1 MNHKEIR
8 EIKKRF
14 REEYSNI
21 TEIVGCYVSSTGE
34 IISEFRASAAMM
46 KADER
51 EKYYQLFRKSLSG
64 KVGKNLQNLV
74 FRTAQVAEN
83 ESYKLLYNL
92 KQTKLKDDALVEE
105 LYRKIITAV
114 KLDSA
119 YVIIAGYDSYDV
131 PFKGKD
137 GALFSDESDSV
148 FSYFTCVICPVSL
161 TKAELTWVQE
171 EAAFHN
177 RGTDSVIGAPVAGFL
192 YPAFDDRRTN
202 LYGALYY
209 SKGTANNFPEL
220 IDAVFEVDKPE
231 TADAQKAKFSR
242 LLTDALGEDCN
253 LHNLYAIEELLE
265 VQQEIAKEA
274 GDRDIPVI
282 TCGDVCDRLEERG
295 VVKER
300 IEELTE
306 AFGEEFGIG
315 AELPVSALKK
325 TGKGEIK
332 LQDIVIKLSAEMK
345 DLVEIRTIGE
355 NKYIMIRIDEGVE
368 YNGIDLNL

>member
-1 MNHKEIR
+1 MNQKEIR

-14 REEYSNI
+14 REEHSNI
-21 TEIVGCYVSSTGE
+21 TEIVGCYVSSNGE
-34 IISEFRASAAMM
+34 IISQFHESAALM

-51 EKYYQLFRKSLSG
+51 EKYYQLFRKGLSG
-64 KVGKNLQNLV
+64 KIGKNLQNLI
-74 FRTAQVAEN
+74 FRTAQVAESD
-83 ESYKLLYNL
+83 SYKLLYNL
-92 KQTKLKDDALVEE
+92 KQTRLKDNTLLEE
-105 LYRKIITAV
+105 LYEKIISAV

-119 YVIIAGYDSYDV
+119 YVIIAGFDSYDV
-131 PFKGKD
+131 PFTGKD
-137 GALFSDESDSV
+137 GNTFADESDST
-148 FSYFTCVICPVSL
+148 FSYYTCVVCPVSL
-161 TKAELTWVQE
+161 TKSELTWVQE
-171 EAAFHN
+171 EEAFRN

-202 LYGALYY
+202 LFGALYY

-242 LLTDALGEDCN
+242 MLTEVLGEDCN
-253 LHNLYAIEELLE
+253 LDNLYAIEELLE
-265 VQQEIAKEA
+265 VQQEIVKET
-274 GDRDIPVI
+274 GDRDVPVI
-282 TCGDVCDRLEERG
+282 TCGDVCDKLEQRG

-306 AFGEEFGIG
+306 AFSEEFGVG
-315 AELPVSALKK
+315 AELPVSALQKP
-325 TGKGEIK
+325 GKGEIK

-345 DLVEIRTIGE
+345 DLVDIRTIGE